1 MKYIWVVKPPSGYP
15 ERGRTG
21 GKAILTADHPPKRIL
36 MRGSVGE
43 AWGSLGVTRDGEF
56 PRLQRRSTGDQ
67 LGDLP
72 PQGVRF
78 HHGIGPAD
86 GATASGPH
94 PSILLT

>member
-1 MKYIWVVKPPSGYP
+1 MKYIWVVKPPSGYL

-21 GKAILTADHPPKRIL
+21 GKAILTADHPPKKKL
-36 MRGSVGE
+36 MRGSMWE
-43 AWGSLGVTRDGEF
+43 ARGSLGVTCDGEF
-56 PRLQRRSTGDQ
+56 PRLQHRSTGDQ

-86 GATASGPH
+86 GATASGLH
-94 PSILLT
+94 SSILLT